1 MAGTRGF
8 PSNIILAFRPEGFSP
23 RGFGLTE
30 LRAAKGGAQPFFYL
44 CPQGKAGKLLS
55 ARYLSFAN

>member
-30 LRAAKGGAQPFFYL
+30 LRAAKGGAQPFSTYALRAKQENF
-44 CPQGKAGKLLS
+44 
-55 ARYLSFAN
+55 